1 VELGNDTYFEQ
12 LTCVGYNPGRGEVE
26 ATVQIK
32 RAGGYGSDLCGP
44 GSREWLRFYVSYDD
58 GATWQDVGLGS
69 FLAHN
74 IPDQPDCAG
83 QPGKPLSYTVAY
95 PLPDPKRRPCP
106 WPVLP
111 LVRAILSA
119 GGRPAAWWWTEPTR
133 SAWNG
138 STPWAITSTRPS
150 GTP

>member
-1 VELGNDTYFEQ
+1 MELGNDTYFEQ

-111 LVRAILSA
+111 LVRAILSWQVIPA
-119 GGRPAAWWWTEPTR
+119 PAARWPSRCWRTTSRRPRR
-133 SAWNG
+133 SACPG
-138 STPWAITSTRPS
+138 RSS
-150 GTP
+150 